1 MGQAAEDL
9 GAARHGAIPVH
20 VNGVAVDAATVMTL
34 QHASDS
40 RSKNEFLASLDIVS
54 TIPTTHGQWLLY
66 VEGNTTPHQQGVFA
80 LYPEANKDAGTAVDR
95 DGNGRLQVSSLH
107 YLWFL
112 DDDAL
117 ATGLVNPAGPLDNS
131 VIANNETSQF
141 LAVTLVN
148 NPTIAFPD
156 YTLGLVYFHKPEQR
170 QLDFTFLL
178 SSSHGLEDNPDKSY
192 AELVDVSAHGKGVF
206 AVAEIIWKHGL
217 LNSVRGGL
225 WVQTADNAYLDGTGR
240 TGNNYG
246 AYLSTD
252 HRLGEYGV
260 NLRLGLAN
268 PRVSL
273 AAKFI
278 GIALDRAVGMNHA
291 GIGYTYTFVS
301 DQAGAGT
308 GNRSQF
314 EAYYRFGL
322 AENFTITPSYQRIHN
337 SAFDQSVDRN
347 VNIISIRSSINF

>member
-9 GAARHGAIPVH
+9 GAARHGAIPMQ

-54 TIPTTHGQWLLY
+54 TIPTAHGQWLLY
-66 VEGNTTPHQQGVFA
+66 IEGNITPHQQGVFA
-80 LYPEANKDAGTAVDR
+80 LYPEANKEAGTAVDAG
-95 DGNGRLQVSSLH
+95 GNGRLQVSSLH

-117 ATGLVNPAGPLDNS
+117 ATGLINPAGPLDNS

-141 LAVTLVN
+141 LAVTLV
-148 NPTIAFPD
+148 
-156 YTLGLVYFHKPEQR
+156 YFHEPEQR

-178 SSSHGLEDNPDKSY
+178 SSSRGLGDNPDKSY

-206 AVAEIIWKHGL
+206 AVAEMIWKQGL
-217 LNSVRGGL
+217 QNSVRGGL
-225 WVQTADNAYLDGTGR
+225 WVQTADNPYLDGTGR

-252 HRLGEYGV
+252 HRLAEYGV

-291 GIGYTYTFVS
+291 GIGYTDTFVS
-301 DQAGAGT
+301 DQAGVGT

-314 EAYYRFGL
+314 EAYYRYGF
-322 AENFTITPSYQRIHN
+322 AENFAITPSYQRIQH
-337 SAFDQSVDRN
+337 SAVDQRVDHN
-347 VNIISIRSSINF
+347 VNIISIRSSIRI